1 MANIEP
7 KKIQTIWSC
16 IKMKDNSSMND
27 LIDLFFDPDYVK
39 VMSQLYAADV
49 DKLSDSELD
58 KMIDLLC
65 GGAKIK

>member
-1 MANIEP
+1 MEG
-7 KKIQTIWSC
+7 
-16 IKMKDNSSMND
+16 NSPMNN

-39 VMSQLYAADV
+39 AMSQLNTADV

-65 GGAKIK
+65 GGAKTE

>member
-1 MANIEP
+1 MEG
-7 KKIQTIWSC
+7 
-16 IKMKDNSSMND
+16 NSPMNN

-39 VMSQLYAADV
+39 AMSQLNTADV

-65 GGAKIK
+65 GGAKTK

>member
-1 MANIEP
+1 
-7 KKIQTIWSC
+7 
-16 IKMKDNSSMND
+16 MKDNSSMND

-39 VMSQLYAADV
+39 VMSQLYAAADA

-65 GGAKIK
+65 GGAKTK

>member
-1 MANIEP
+1 
-7 KKIQTIWSC
+7 
-16 IKMKDNSSMND
+16 MKDNSPMND

-39 VMSQLYAADV
+39 AMSQLYTEDV
-49 DKLSDSELD
+49 DELSNSELD

>member
-1 MANIEP
+1 
-7 KKIQTIWSC
+7 
-16 IKMKDNSSMND
+16 MKDNDSMNN

-39 VMSQLYAADV
+39 AISQLNATNI

-65 GGAKIK
+65 GGAKTK